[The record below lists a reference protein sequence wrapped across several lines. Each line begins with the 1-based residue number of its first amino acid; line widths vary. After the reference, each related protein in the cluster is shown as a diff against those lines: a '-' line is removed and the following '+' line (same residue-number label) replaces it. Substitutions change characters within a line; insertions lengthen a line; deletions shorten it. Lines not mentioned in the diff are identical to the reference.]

1 MELNYK
7 VFGQGHPVVIIHGL
21 FGTLDNWQT
30 VAKKLSEH
38 FMVFIIDLR
47 NHGRSPHCEEF
58 SYQLMAKDVQ
68 EFMEKN
74 WLYEAHV
81 VGHSMGGKVAMQLAS
96 EHPDMISKLVLVD
109 MAPKQYEGSHEEIF
123 QAMFALNLA
132 TLASRNE
139 ADELMRDK
147 IPSYGV
153 RQFLIKSLSLNK
165 DTQQYEW
172 KLNLPVI
179 YKNYNHILSYN
190 PLYQAYEGPT
200 LFIKGETSDYILL
213 EELEDYRRYF
223 PAATIEIVLQAG
235 HWVHA
240 EQPARFLE
248 VLTKFLQA
256 EE

>member
-7 VFGQGHPVVIIHGL
+7 VFGEGDPVLIIHGL

-30 VAKKLSEH
+30 VAKKLSKN

-47 NHGRSPHCEEF
+47 NHGRSPHHEEF
-58 SYQLMAKDVQ
+58 SYAIMANDVQ
-68 EFMEKN
+68 QFMENN
-74 WLYEAHV
+74 WLYEAHI

-96 EHPDMISKLVLVD
+96 QSPDMVSKLVLVD
-109 MAPKQYEGSHEEIF
+109 MAPKNYEGSHEEIF

-132 TLASRNE
+132 TLKSRKD
-139 ADELMRDK
+139 ADALMQDK

-153 RQFLIKSLSLNK
+153 RQFLIKNLSLNK
-165 DTQQYEW
+165 ETQAYEW

-179 YKNYNHILSYN
+179 YKNYNHILSYTPN
-190 PLYQAYEGPT
+190 YHPYEGPT
-200 LFIKGETSDYILL
+200 LFIKGETSDYIVP
-213 EELEDYRRYF
+213 EELEDYQKYF
-223 PAATIEIVLQAG
+223 PNATIETILQAG
-235 HWVHA
+235 HWIHA

-248 VLTKFLQA
+248 VLTKFL